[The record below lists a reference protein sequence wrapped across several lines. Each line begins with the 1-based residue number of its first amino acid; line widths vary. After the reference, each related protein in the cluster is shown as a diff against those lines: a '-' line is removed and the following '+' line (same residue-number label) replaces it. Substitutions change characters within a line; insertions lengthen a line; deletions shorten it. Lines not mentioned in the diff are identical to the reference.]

1 MSYHRLTITK
11 HQHLSPWKIEEEM
24 LEYIDALSNDNP
36 IMAVQE
42 LSDLYGVIETQ
53 AKLLGVSMDNLKTM
67 SDLTKSVFESGKRV
81 GQTLYDNIKQNALK
95 VGFIDE
101 MAIAFMPN
109 NFIYLFSDKDTQFT
123 DEEIPANIVL
133 EHVKGYFKV
142 VENGYLLKS
151 SRIEPMYMLSKNN
164 HVEIHLE
171 RNTIVKLKYFDAT
184 SYMSSIDNDYEALT
198 YINHVITHR

>member
-184 SYMSSIDNDYEALT
+184 SYMSSIDNDYDALT

>member
-1 MSYHRLTITK
+1 
-11 HQHLSPWKIEEEM
+11 
-24 LEYIDALSNDNP
+24 
-36 IMAVQE
+36 
-42 LSDLYGVIETQ
+42 
-53 AKLLGVSMDNLKTM
+53 
-67 SDLTKSVFESGKRV
+67 
-81 GQTLYDNIKQNALK
+81 
-95 VGFIDE
+95 
-101 MAIAFMPN
+101 MPN

>member
-142 VENGYLLKS
+142 VEDGYLLKS

-184 SYMSSIDNDYEALT
+184 SYMSSIDNDYDALT

>member
-109 NFIYLFSDKDTQFT
+109 NFVYLFSDKDTQFT

-184 SYMSSIDNDYEALT
+184 SYMSSIDNDYDALT

>member
-101 MAIAFMPN
+101 MAIVFMPN

-184 SYMSSIDNDYEALT
+184 SYMSSIDNDYDALT

>member
-142 VENGYLLKS
+142 VENRYLLKS

-184 SYMSSIDNDYEALT
+184 SYMSSIDNDYDALT